1 MAAFTPALVLVLG
14 FFRIVL
20 VLVLVLG
27 LFRLFRL
34 TQRDFEMGSSPPTTQ
49 KK

>member
-27 LFRLFRL
+27 LFRLFAAD
-34 TQRDFEMGSSPPTTQ
+34 TEGF
-49 KK
+49 